1 MDKIVTIVGIVLFAL
16 SACNPKHPKEKSS
29 TDSLIKGFN
38 RDTVFQKDNRLKT
51 SMIEDGYL
59 YIDVEDFDDY
69 GGWRMDVQ
77 FVHLMGS
84 PYLMATGI
92 GTPVK
97 DATTTINIPKAGEYN
112 VWVRDRNWVKDYA
125 PGRFQVKINNQDL
138 SKEFGAANS
147 DKWLWEKGG
156 KVSLDKGDIIIA
168 LSDLTGYY
176 GRCDAILLTTDDSY
190 IPPTDKDAVC
200 KERARF
206 QGLSLE
212 PGFAG
217 KYDVIVVGGGPSGVP
232 AALAAARSGAKTALI
247 QNRPTLGGNAS
258 VECGVGAAA
267 LMGAAAHHP
276 GWRETGIVE
285 EASRIRAKY
294 FSNDANFSNAFKKMT
309 DDQENLTVFYNQH
322 VFDVKMQDDSNIE
335 GVRAVSTLT
344 GMITDYE
351 GTMFIDCTGDGW
363 VGYYAG
369 AEYRYGREGRDE
381 FNEYLAPEKP
391 DSITMS
397 GCIMGDGLTNLTGF
411 KSEPTDEI
419 VPFGLPE
426 WVKPIEILESPYRSF
441 TTFDRGLW
449 WMEHPG
455 EINDVWQAEEARD
468 ELIKVSFAFWD
479 YVKNRSQYADSAK
492 YHKLITIPIMDAKRE
507 SRRLVGDYI
516 LNQNDVQSATLFPDR
531 ISYAGWNI
539 DIHHPKGIYSGM
551 GGSFDYK
558 VYAPINYI
566 PYRTLYSK
574 NIDNLLMA
582 GRCASFSHVALGTTR
597 VMSTLATTGQAAG
610 KAAAM
615 CVDYSITPRDIYKT
629 RMSEL
634 QQVLIKD
641 DQSIPGIPNL
651 DDNDLAKTAKIT
663 ASSFQSGSGFKSL
676 KIMEFVPL
684 EMQRFGIIP
693 INKVKNIKKIK
704 VYLENNNSKA
714 TKIKAIAEGA
724 FEVKPFPY
732 MDKEKLTPVKLGTY
746 SLTVPAKSKSWLE
759 IPVDI
764 TIPEKVKY
772 LKVSLP
778 QTKGVFWAM
787 MKCDYGEGGRGY
799 IAKEGNDIKEIVVEG
814 QFYAIVTEP
823 FISGMDFSAENVING
838 STRLAENPSSMW
850 ASDPDQPFPQW
861 LELDIEGEKEINK
874 VQLTF
879 DTDLTGRFSP
889 DGTPDM
895 CVADYDLSV
904 FSKGK
909 WVKVVEEKGNFLRH
923 RVHNFKEI
931 KADKLRLTVNKTNG
945 EKSARVFEVRAYN
958 E

>member
-1 MDKIVTIVGIVLFAL
+1 MKKNLTLVVVIMLVL
-16 SACNPKHPKEKSS
+16 SACHTKPKIES
-29 TDSLIKGFN
+29 TSGVIKGFN
-38 RDTVFQKDNRLKT
+38 RDTVFQKEERIKPK
-51 SMIEDGYL
+51 MVEDGFL

-97 DATTTINIPKAGEYN
+97 DATTTINVPKSGEYN
-112 VWVRDRNWVKDYA
+112 VWVRARNWVKDYA
-125 PGRFQVKINNQDL
+125 PGRFQVRINNQAL

-156 KVSLDKGDIIIA
+156 KVSLDKGDVSLA
-168 LSDLTGYY
+168 LHDLTGYY
-176 GRCDAILLTTDDSY
+176 GRCDAILLTTDDKY
-190 IPPTDKDAVC
+190 IPPSDKDAVC
-200 KERARF
+200 KERARL

-212 PGFAG
+212 PEFAG
-217 KYDVIVVGGGPSGVP
+217 EFDIIVVGGGPSGVP

-285 EASRIRAKY
+285 EASRIRARY
-294 FSNDANFSNAFKKMT
+294 FSKDANFSNTFKKMT
-309 DDQENLTVFYNQH
+309 DEQENLTVFYNQH
-322 VFDVKMQDDSNIE
+322 VFDVLMKNKGTIE
-335 GVRAVSTLT
+335 KARAVSTLT
-344 GMITDYE
+344 GLISDYK
-351 GTMFIDCTGDGW
+351 GTVFVDCTGDGW
-363 VGYYAG
+363 LGYYAG
-369 AEYRYGREGRDE
+369 AEYHYGREGRDE

-397 GCIMGDGLTNLTGF
+397 GCIMGDGLINLTGF
-411 KSEPTDEI
+411 KSEPGDEI
-419 VPFGLPE
+419 VKFNLPE
-426 WVKPIEILESPYRSF
+426 WVKPIEILESPYRTF
-441 TTFDRGLW
+441 TTFERGLW

-455 EINDVWQAEEARD
+455 DINDVWQAEEARD
-468 ELIKVSFAFWD
+468 ELIKISFAFWD

-507 SRRLVGDYI
+507 SRRLVGDYM
-516 LNQNDVQSATLFPDR
+516 LTQNDVQSATLFPDR
-531 ISYAGWNI
+531 ISYAWWNI
-539 DIHHPKGIYSGM
+539 DIHHPEGIYSRE

-610 KAAAM
+610 TAAAM
-615 CVDYSITPRDIYKT
+615 CVDYGITPRDIYKN

-634 QQVLIKD
+634 QQTLLKN

-651 DDNDLAKTAKIT
+651 DEKDLARTAKVS
-663 ASSFQSGSGFKSL
+663 ASSFKSSSDFNSL
-676 KIMEFVPL
+676 KILESVPL
-684 EMQRFGIIP
+684 ETQRFVVIP
-693 INKVKNIKKIK
+693 ANKVKHIKKIK
-704 VYLENNNSKA
+704 VYLENTNFTA
-714 TKIKAIAEGA
+714 TKIKAIAEGT
-724 FEVKPFPY
+724 FEIKSFPY
-732 MDKEKLTPVKLGTY
+732 MDKEKLNPVKLGTF
-746 SLTVPAKSKSWLE
+746 SFIVPEKSKSWIE

-764 TIPEKVKY
+764 SVPEKVKY

-778 QTKGVFWAM
+778 QTEGVSWAM
-787 MKCDYGEGGRGY
+787 MKCEYNEGGRGY
-799 IAKEGNDIKEIVVEG
+799 VAKKGKDIKERVAEG
-814 QFYAIVTEP
+814 QFHAIATEP
-823 FISGMDFSAENVING
+823 FISGMDYSPENVING

-850 ASDPDQPFPQW
+850 ASDPTQPFPQW
-861 LELDIEGEKEINK
+861 IELDIEGEKEINQ
-874 VQLTF
+874 VRITF
-879 DTDLTGRFSP
+879 DTDLSGRFTP

-904 FSKGK
+904 YNKGK
-909 WVKVVEEKGNFLRH
+909 WVKVVEEKENFLRH
-923 RVHNFKEI
+923 KIHTFKKI

-945 EKSARVFEVRAYN
+945 DKSARVFEIRAYN